1 MLPWLPKGAEG
12 ETLTEARMRAE
23 EGLAPWLAPHWQR
36 LTQARAA
43 GRLPHALLIAGPR
56 GVGKRLLVDRLAR
69 ALLCPNPRPD
79 GAACGRCADCRLA
92 QAGSHP
98 DLMRVAPDP
107 GSKSGE
113 IRIDSIRDLR
123 DRATLTAGRG
133 GHILFII
140 DPADR
145 MNTAASNALLKTLE
159 EPPGPVLLCLIA
171 EDPGRLPATVRS
183 RCLLLRQ
190 GLPAPDQALEWLGK
204 QIQSGQS
211 GGPPPEIRLGL
222 ARGAPLSAR
231 DAVDGAL
238 LELHANLRESLV
250 GIAQGRLDPVAEA
263 RAWSGAEA
271 RLSLSWLA
279 GWLCDLLRL
288 AVAGEDA
295 RLADAVGGRV
305 LAGLVPGID
314 LTAAHRLLR
323 RVFRAS
329 GLKDST
335 VNPQLLLESLLVEW
349 SRLFRI
355 RL

>member
-1 MLPWLPKGAEG
+1 MQSLPEGPRGERVSDAPTRAESGLPPWLTPN
-12 ETLTEARMRAE
+12 
-23 EGLAPWLAPHWQR
+23 WNR

-43 GRLPHALLIAGPR
+43 DRLPHALLIAGPR
-56 GVGKRLLVDRLAR
+56 GVGKRLLVERLVR
-69 ALLCPNPRPD
+69 ALLCPTPLPD
-79 GAACGRCADCRLA
+79 GVACGHCADCRLV

-98 DLMRVAPDP
+98 DLARVAPDP
-107 GSKSGE
+107 ESKSGE
-113 IRIDSIRDLR
+113 ITIDSIRDLR

-133 GHILFII
+133 GRILFVV

-145 MNTAASNALLKTLE
+145 MNTAAANALLKTLE

-190 GLPAPDQALEWLGK
+190 GLPPPEQALEWLRN
-204 QIQSGQS
+204 QMPQGQS
-211 GGPPPEIRLGL
+211 VGPAPEMRLGL

-231 DAVDGAL
+231 DALDGGV
-238 LELHANLRESLV
+238 LELHANRLESLV
-250 GIAQGRLDPVAEA
+250 GLAQGRLDPVAEA

-305 LAGLVPGID
+305 LAELVPGID
-314 LTAAHRLLR
+314 LAAAHRLLR

-349 SRLFRI
+349 SRLFR
-355 RL
+355 R